1 MEFFSQ
7 VKSSISAEDL
17 QARLTLASL
26 PQWCASIYEIDAQ
39 DEQCGEMQCLWGV
52 FRVCREIIKGGVRFS
67 LPGCPNAFVWT
78 VTTQLDPDPDVV
90 VLHAT
95 INRQEHDPDFIE
107 SIETFIED
115 WRSGLQRG
123 LTA

>member
-7 VKSSISAEDL
+7 VNFSISAEDL

-26 PQWCASIYEIDAQ
+26 PRWCASIYEITAQ
-39 DEQCGEMQCLWGV
+39 DERCAEMYCLWGG
-52 FRVCREIIKGGVRFS
+52 FRVCREIIQGGVRFS

-78 VTTQLDPDPDVV
+78 VTTQLDPDPEVV

-95 INRQEHDPDFIE
+95 MNRQQHDPDFIE
-107 SIETFIED
+107 SIETFVED
-115 WRSGLQRG
+115 WKYGLQRR
-123 LTA
+123 LPR